1 MVQHRRRQRP
11 LNSVWQLLLTAF
23 RSAYEQRH
31 PNRPRPYIEA
41 TLGIAAFWAGLT
53 TLEFVFG
60 VVAPSSPYLLLT
72 LLIAL
77 RWGLRLGLFA
87 AVLSVIAEELPP
99 PPLTVTAWPVPHALA
114 NLVIYATVA
123 LAVGLL
129 ASFYRGERL
138 RAEKAAQQE
147 RDAAEYQRRMVAI
160 LAHDLKAPL
169 TAVRGYMELG
179 QRQIRQGQPQRA
191 EAALAISLEQLE
203 RLTGMITS
211 LVEASRIEQAALV
224 LEVVP
229 LAAAL
234 ERATRA
240 FASDPTHP
248 LELHVASPET
258 LAVRADPSALAR
270 IMDNLLSN
278 AVKYSPNGG
287 AISVEATR
295 LGPNTPAGRVRIRVQ
310 DRGIGVPPEERAK
323 IFAPYYRGTN
333 QRFASG
339 TGVGLYICRELAQK
353 MGGALTYAPNPGGG
367 SSFQLE
373 LAAAAPSITAGPR
386 RAPATVTADAALTMA
401 GNSQSG
407 SRPTRP

>member
-1 MVQHRRRQRP
+1 MVQRQRSKRP
-11 LNSVWQLLLTAF
+11 LDSVWRLLLTAF

-41 TLGIAAFWAGLT
+41 TLGIAAFWAALT
-53 TLEFVFG
+53 TLTAAFG
-60 VVAPSSPYLLLT
+60 FVAPSSPYLLLT
-72 LLIAL
+72 LLLAL
-77 RWGLRLGLFA
+77 RWGLRLGLYA
-87 AVLSVIAEELPP
+87 AVLSVIAEELPLP
-99 PPLTVTAWPVPHALA
+99 SLTVTTWPVPHALA
-114 NLVIYATVA
+114 NLVIYAMVA

-129 ASFYRGERL
+129 ASFYRGEKL

-179 QRQIRQGQPQRA
+179 QRQLRQGQPQRA
-191 EAALAISLEQLE
+191 EAALTISLEQLE

-211 LVEASRIEQAALV
+211 LVEASRIEQAALALEPV
-224 LEVVP
+224 L
-229 LAAAL
+229 LAPAL

-240 FASDPTHP
+240 FASDPTRP
-248 LELHVASPET
+248 LELHVAAPET

-287 AISVEATR
+287 AITVEAAR
-295 LGPNTPAGRVRIRVQ
+295 QGADSPQGRVHIRVQ
-310 DRGIGVPPEERAK
+310 DRGTGVPPEERAK

-353 MGGALTYAPNPGGG
+353 MDGALSYAPNPGGG
-367 SSFQLE
+367 STFHLE
-373 LAAAAPSITAGPR
+373 LPAAPPLLTAGPR
-386 RAPATVTADAALTMA
+386 PAPAALIAEAALTAA
-401 GNSQSG
+401 GNGRSG
-407 SRPTRP
+407 G